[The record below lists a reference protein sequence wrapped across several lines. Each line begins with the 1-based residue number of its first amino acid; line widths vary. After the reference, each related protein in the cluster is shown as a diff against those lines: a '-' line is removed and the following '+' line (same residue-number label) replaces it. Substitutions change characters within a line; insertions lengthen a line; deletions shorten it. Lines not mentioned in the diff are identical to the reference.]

1 MALLNFGAESQVKL
15 GKILGSFD
23 TTIQERVVRSQTGY
37 IENQYFQVTEQVDIE
52 AEGEEESSTEFKA
65 IEVQPNGNPVEN
77 GIVFDSDATPSTNV
91 ADPIYLPNLK
101 FNSELFSGSVE
112 VGKAYTVE
120 EVDSDTFGEASDW
133 FIIPKGGA
141 GGGATYGIIL
151 DQSLLNQDLYPPIA
165 HPFYYMSTYTTVDRP
180 PSTVVD
186 QPSSTPISVATLDMS
201 YYSTYGE
208 LPVDFTLTVF
218 LAEGGS
224 YMPFDMQTYCWGVVV
239 SNSNIDP
246 DHPNDNY
253 EMSINTDP
261 YANGLDLGIV
271 NVKAPNIGYGKLG
284 TGSKQNAQYIKELK
298 AWFIAPATFGA
309 Y

>member
-91 ADPIYLPNLK
+91 TDPIYLPNLK

-141 GGGATYGIIL
+141 GGG
-151 DQSLLNQDLYPPIA
+151 LYA
-165 HPFYYMSTYTTVDRP
+165 KVKSFNGAFYVCDIYTEPTN
-180 PSTVVD
+180 
-186 QPSSTPISVATLDMS
+186 SSTPIEEDVSCLAYNVR
-201 YYSTYGE
+201 YGE
-208 LPVDFTLTVF
+208 V
-218 LAEGGS
+218 AEGY
-224 YMPFDMQTYCWGVVV
+224 YMPFTYASDGG
-239 SNSNIDP
+239 S
-246 DHPNDNY
+246 
-253 EMSINTDP
+253 
-261 YANGLDLGIV
+261 
-271 NVKAPNIGYGKLG
+271 GYI
-284 TGSKQNAQYIKELK
+284 TVPV
-298 AWFIAPATFGA
+298 WV
-309 Y
+309 